1 MHSWEDGSS
10 FHCLHSMGA
19 AIMQG
24 QYIPTV
30 QTATQSP
37 YQSPGQTA
45 QVESEGYR
53 YQADSGIPPM
63 SPRSKS
69 PRSAKLGPQIV
80 SDLVMAP
87 NGQVGYLVRSPKSPK
102 SAGNKGAGAS
112 SKVQVNGPSS
122 SSKKVDSRS
131 RGAKDT
137 QAGVSATASSPSQQ
151 TIAMQPN
158 FHPYFSPLPLSPP
171 PQDPNMNPSMLNA
184 MNAHFPNRYGGFQSL
199 GVSPTMYVTLPCY
212 ACLHNFPPLLRT

>member
-1 MHSWEDGSS
+1 
-10 FHCLHSMGA
+10 
-19 AIMQG
+19 MQG
-24 QYIPTV
+24 QYFPSV

-37 YQSPGQTA
+37 NQSPGQTA

-53 YQADSGIPPM
+53 YQGDSGIPPM

-69 PRSAKLGPQIV
+69 PRSAKLGAQIV

-112 SKVQVNGPSS
+112 SKVQVNGSS
-122 SSKKVDSRS
+122 PSSKKVESRS

-158 FHPYFSPLPLSPP
+158 FHPSFFPLPLSPP

-184 MNAHFPNRYGGFQSL
+184 MNAHFPNRSGGFQSL
-199 GVSPTMYVTLPCY
+199 GIPVSPTMYVPFPCST
-212 ACLHNFPPLLRT
+212 CLHNFFIAYALCTYLHYIFYT

>member
-1 MHSWEDGSS
+1 
-10 FHCLHSMGA
+10 
-19 AIMQG
+19 MQG
-24 QYIPTV
+24 QYFPSV

-37 YQSPGQTA
+37 NQSPGQTA

-53 YQADSGIPPM
+53 YQGDSGIPPM

-69 PRSAKLGPQIV
+69 PRSAKLGAQIV

-112 SKVQVNGPSS
+112 SKVQVNGSSPSS
-122 SSKKVDSRS
+122 QKVESRS

-137 QAGVSATASSPSQQ
+137 QTGLSATASSPSQQ

-158 FHPYFSPLPLSPP
+158 LHPYFSPLPLSPP
-171 PQDPNMNPSMLNA
+171 PQDPSMNPNMLNA
-184 MNAHFPNRYGGFQSL
+184 MNAHFPYRYGGFQSL

>member
-1 MHSWEDGSS
+1 
-10 FHCLHSMGA
+10 MGA

-37 YQSPGQTA
+37 NQSPGQTA
-45 QVESEGYR
+45 QAHSEGYR
-53 YQADSGIPPM
+53 YQADSGIQ

-69 PRSAKLGPQIV
+69 PRSPGPQIV

-87 NGQVGYLVRSPKSPK
+87 NGQVGYLVRSPKS
-102 SAGNKGAGAS
+102 AGNKGAGTS
-112 SKVQVNGPSS
+112 PKVNGPSS
-122 SSKKVDSRS
+122 KKVESRS
-131 RGAKDT
+131 RRAKDT
-137 QAGVSATASSPSQQ
+137 QTGVSATASSPSQQ

-158 FHPYFSPLPLSPP
+158 FHPSFFPLPLSPP

-184 MNAHFPNRYGGFQSL
+184 MNAHFPNRSGGFQSL
-199 GVSPTMYVTLPCY
+199 GIPVSPTMYVPFPCST
-212 ACLHNFPPLLRT
+212 CLHNFFIAYALCTYLHYIFYT

>member
-37 YQSPGQTA
+37 NQSPGQIA
-45 QVESEGYR
+45 QANSEGYR

-69 PRSAKLGPQIV
+69 PRSAKLGAQIV

-87 NGQVGYLVRSPKSPK
+87 NGQVGYLVRSPKS
-102 SAGNKGAGAS
+102 AGNKSAGAS

-122 SSKKVDSRS
+122 SSKKVESRS

-137 QAGVSATASSPSQQ
+137 QTGVNSTASSPSQQ

-158 FHPYFSPLPLSPP
+158 LHPYFSPLPLSPP
-171 PQDPNMNPSMLNA
+171 PQDPNMNPSMLNV
-184 MNAHFPNRYGGFQSL
+184 MNAHFPNPYGGFQSL
-199 GVSPTMYVTLPCY
+199 GVSPTMYVTLPCS
-212 ACLHNFPPLLRT
+212 ACLHNFSPILRT

>member
-1 MHSWEDGSS
+1 
-10 FHCLHSMGA
+10 
-19 AIMQG
+19 MQG

-63 SPRSKS
+63 S

-199 GVSPTMYVTLPCY
+199 GVSPTMYVTLPCC
-212 ACLHNFPPLLRT
+212 ACLHNFSPITHLNIFKCAYALCTYLHCNFYA